1 MIMFKLFGLLL
12 ATLLLILSNIGCT
25 ADTSEDVTL
34 VPPPAPSAEALLSA
48 AQAQV
53 EKTILACGAKLSE
66 AKRRILSAQVAAVAQ
81 QVFEQETDRRWFYTL
96 ICIES
101 KFNNE
106 ARSSV
111 GATGLTQVMPQ
122 FAKEVAKDCGLG
134 ELDAKDLADSQV
146 NLLVGA
152 CRFKQLM
159 LFYEGDVTLALAAY
173 NSGQGSKTV
182 KKIVESDVR
191 TGHPETVGYL
201 AAAFVL
207 KHRIQRIERHDRQA
221 SANTP

>member
-66 AKRRILSAQVAAVAQ
+66 AKRRILSAQIAAVAQ

-134 ELDAKDLADSQV
+134 ELDA
-146 NLLVGA
+146 
-152 CRFKQLM
+152 
-159 LFYEGDVTLALAAY
+159 
-173 NSGQGSKTV
+173 
-182 KKIVESDVR
+182 
-191 TGHPETVGYL
+191 
-201 AAAFVL
+201 
-207 KHRIQRIERHDRQA
+207 
-221 SANTP
+221 